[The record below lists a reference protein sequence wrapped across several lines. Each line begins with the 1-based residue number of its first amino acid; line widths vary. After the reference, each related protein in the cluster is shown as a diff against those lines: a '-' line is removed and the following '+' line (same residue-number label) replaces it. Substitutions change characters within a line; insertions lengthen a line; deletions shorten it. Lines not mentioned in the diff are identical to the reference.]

1 MENKTHPY
9 FSNFIRTT
17 TLIQG
22 RASETCRSTI
32 PSQIECLEKKQ
43 RKQLTSVF
51 LINDLFMLIHQR
63 PRIGKL
69 W

>member
-9 FSNFIRTT
+9 FHFIRTT

-32 PSQIECLEKKQ
+32 PSQIECQEKNKENSLQ
-43 RKQLTSVF
+43 VF
-51 LINDLFMLIHQR
+51 FL
-63 PRIGKL
+63 
-69 W
+69 

>member
-17 TLIQG
+17 TPSRG

-32 PSQIECLEKKQ
+32 PSQIECQEKNKENSLQ
-43 RKQLTSVF
+43 VF
-51 LINDLFMLIHQR
+51 FL
-63 PRIGKL
+63 
-69 W
+69 